1 MNNTPGHTMNMMTFV
16 NKKYIKSKATEGS
29 VDGLGISVK
38 IEDVFDSTASAII
51 IERDLPECIKIKVGD
66 ILYLK

>member
-1 MNNTPGHTMNMMTFV
+1 MNNTTDPTMNMVTLLI
-16 NKKYIKSKATEGS
+16 KKYIKHKATAGS

-51 IERDLPECIKIKVGD
+51 IERDLPGCITIKVGD
-66 ILYLK
+66 